1 MHPIFQNFPL
11 KIKEIPKFSKNEHF
25 SAKKSQN
32 SANFSEFLG
41 KKRSKKFLFSLKIF
55 FKKQDKKSQNSDNF
69 SEFLVKKWKKSWKFS
84 FFHEKKLKIQ
94 LIFGK
99 KHLHLHFLI
108 FFSWFSKKNFQNLK
122 IQPILP
128 KFLEKNPKFAFSINF
143 KSFLPQNYLI
153 IPKNQPIFLI
163 SL

>member
-1 MHPIFQNFPL
+1 MSLFPRKNPKIPLIFQNFSEKNGRKNSFFHWKSFL
-11 KIKEIPKFSKNEHF
+11 KN
-25 SAKKSQN
+25 
-32 SANFSEFLG
+32 
-41 KKRSKKFLFSLKIF
+41 RT
-55 FKKQDKKSQNSDNF
+55 KKSQNSDNF

-99 KHLHLHFLI
+99 KPLHLHFLI
-108 FFSWFSKKNFQNLK
+108 FFSWFSKKNLQNLK